1 MNAYQHSAA
10 ASPHPYQIGSFLT
23 RAQMNQL
30 EQIIKEQTAQEGA
43 HLFWEGEPADRLFY
57 LKKGKA
63 KVSKSTEDGRDFILL
78 YLQEGDLFGEFAG
91 DTSTKYAY
99 TAEAVQ
105 DCRVGVV
112 SQRELEALIGMSG
125 DFALAFIKWMSL
137 MQRATESKFRDLML
151 FGKKGALAS
160 TLIRLTN
167 SYGDKQSAGTIR
179 ITLKLSNTDLAN
191 MIGTTRESVNR
202 LLSSFRDEGIIEYD
216 DHHHIVVLEL
226 QKLKEIVC
234 CPDCPSSICR
244 I

>member
-1 MNAYQHSAA
+1 MTSTKPADAG
-10 ASPHPYQIGSFLT
+10 SPRTYQIEHFLSD
-23 RAQMNQL
+23 AHFHQL
-30 EQIIKEQTAQEGA
+30 MDAMTEQTIQEGS

-57 LKKGKA
+57 IKKGKV
-63 KVSKSTEDGRDFILL
+63 KISKSTEDGKDFILL
-78 YLQEGDLFGEFAG
+78 YLQEGDFFGEFAADG
-91 DTSTKYAY
+91 STRFSY

-105 DCRVGVV
+105 DTKVGLVA
-112 SQRELEALIGMSG
+112 QRDLETLIAMSG
-125 DFALAFIKWMSL
+125 EFALGFIKWMSL

-167 SYGDKQSAGTIR
+167 SYGDKREDGTIR

-202 LLSSFRDEGIIEYD
+202 LLSAYRDEGLIDYD
-216 DHHHIVVLEL
+216 VHHHIMVLEL
-226 QKLKEIVC
+226 AKLKAIVC
-234 CPDCPSSICR
+234 CPDCPSEICR